1 MRALLVDGQDLFRS
15 ALRTLLEAHGAS
27 VVGEAQ
33 NDHEAVEMTRQLPPE
48 VVLMDLDRL
57 ELDGLPAIRLITA
70 EMPEVKVI
78 VLTASKAAADLFEAI
93 KAGAHGYLFKNLK
106 ADAFLKLLAGVGPEE
121 PAFTPGSARYW
132 ICWCKG

>member
-1 MRALLVDGQDLFRS
+1 M
-15 ALRTLLEAHGAS
+15 
-27 VVGEAQ
+27 
-33 NDHEAVEMTRQLPPE
+33 
-48 VVLMDLDRL
+48 
-57 ELDGLPAIRLITA
+57 
-70 EMPEVKVI
+70 I